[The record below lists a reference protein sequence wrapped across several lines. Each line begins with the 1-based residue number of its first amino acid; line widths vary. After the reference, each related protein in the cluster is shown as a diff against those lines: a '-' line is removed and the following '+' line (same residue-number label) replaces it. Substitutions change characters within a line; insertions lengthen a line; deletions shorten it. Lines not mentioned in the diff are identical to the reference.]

1 MEHRIFVDTNIF
13 IYSLFNVSQQKHSK
27 CKDLFIKAS
36 LGKVS
41 LWTTEWVV
49 AELIWFLQKSK
60 LKWDDIRKIIISG
73 LLSTKGL
80 DVKDGK
86 RLLQAMKSSKTA
98 NDFVDYINISLAQ
111 EAGINKGYS
120 FDKGLDKTKSFK
132 RLEP

>member
-13 IYSLFNVSQQKHSK
+13 IYSLFNVSQQKHNK
-27 CKDLFIKAS
+27 CRDLFTKAN

-86 RLLQAMKSSKTA
+86 RLLQAMKASKIA

-111 EAGINKGYS
+111 EAGINNGYS
-120 FDKGLDKTKSFK
+120 FDRGLDKTKNFK